1 MLMWLNQF
9 CGCFAMLNYTAT
21 IFSESGSTLEPNMAA
36 IIVAT
41 IQLLGSYISV
51 QMVERL
57 GRKVI
62 SLIEPFY

>member
-1 MLMWLNQF
+1 
-9 CGCFAMLNYTAT
+9 MLNYTAT

-62 SLIEPFY
+62 SLIEPFYWNEFCILIYFSYF